1 MRLFVSDGM
10 VTRTRLGKAGGGLL
24 PDTAVVPT
32 VFDSNVALLVTCPD
46 RVDRLR
52 PFAVTEPGSIDT
64 RETQYDAVKLWNFYW
79 DETEAFDTHYGQQ
92 AAAQG
97 GDSHASPGTMTTDW
111 WRSKVPE
118 LWKHTQNKG
127 PGEYRPNPWAPVRW
141 TDWQFKEYDESPVVG
156 YLERPVHVRLT
167 DDHGT
172 SLREPTQAAAF
183 QEAWKKLIG
192 PDSGANHP
200 ARIFFDT
207 TGNRESVIPL
217 TQALGAEPNAP
228 STGDVKEGYDIGY
241 RLGNTGISSG
251 LVQLALSLMT
261 GYGDGKSS
269 VAVIRNDSGNAE
281 LIRVTPPDELDKKRN
296 IANLS
301 VNPKPFN

>member
-1 MRLFVSDGM
+1 
-10 VTRTRLGKAGGGLL
+10 
-24 PDTAVVPT
+24 
-32 VFDSNVALLVTCPD
+32 
-46 RVDRLR
+46 
-52 PFAVTEPGSIDT
+52 
-64 RETQYDAVKLWNFYW
+64 
-79 DETEAFDTHYGQQ
+79 
-92 AAAQG
+92 
-97 GDSHASPGTMTTDW
+97 MTTDW

-172 SLREPTQAAAF
+172 ALREPMQAAAF

-269 VAVIRNDSGNAE
+269 VAVIHNDSGNAE
-281 LIRVTPPDELDKKRN
+281 LIRVTPPDELDKKLN